1 MSVVRSAVAHA
12 LVDRLQQAFSVF
24 VLLFVMLD
32 LPKIRSRK
40 VGDRTFHLADGFML
54 IILDRQTAIGRF
66 SLALFSLL
74 SFGLAKWRPLL
85 VYNASR
91 DLFFPSLVTPL
102 FLKLMFQFAIFSLSF
117 CTCSPWHKSL
127 QFDVRCTKKTS
138 HGATSSVLEKCLS
151 NECSVGAEV
160 HNAVRQR
167 RRCIRRWLLD
177 VLRSILLWRLRKGG

>member
-74 SFGLAKWRPLL
+74 SFGLAKLRQLL
-85 VYNASR
+85 FYHASR

-102 FLKLMFQFAIFSLSF
+102 FLKRMFQFAIFSLSF

-127 QFDVRCTKKTS
+127 QFDVRCTKKKS
-138 HGATSSVLEKCLS
+138 HGATSSVWKNVCQT
-151 NECSVGAEV
+151 
-160 HNAVRQR
+160 NAQLGPKF
-167 RRCIRRWLLD
+167 I
-177 VLRSILLWRLRKGG
+177 